1 MCSVAAASIAAVVG
15 SALAQGVQNDR
26 NLSSQADAARENA
39 KRADAARGDAY
50 CRANEQVGQIQRQYA
65 DAEGAQKTAMASS
78 GFSLDSGSYLDILAG
93 TAGAKDYET
102 ANAYANAA
110 REALGMGREADD
122 FRKQAQA
129 FEEDRIWNAGATLV
143 GGASQTASA
152 WNQQK
157 ARRGS

>member
-26 NLSSQADAARENA
+26 NLSAQAGAARENA

-50 CRANEQVGQIQRQYA
+50 FRANEQVGQIQRQYA
-65 DAEGAQKTAMASS
+65 DASGQQKTAMASS

-102 ANAYANAA
+102 ANTYANAA
-110 REALGMGREADD
+110 REALGLGREADD
-122 FRKQAQA
+122 YRAQA
-129 FEEDRIWNAGATLV
+129 KALEEDRIWNAGSTLL
-143 GGASQTASA
+143 GGASQTVSA

-157 ARRGS
+157 SRRG